1 MRTARLRAVRTLV
14 ISDLHLGASTRADL
28 LRRAELREPLVEAA
42 RGVDRVVILG
52 DGIEL
57 RDGPQRDAVGIAG
70 PLYEDLGRAL
80 GRDGELLML
89 AGNHDHGL
97 VAGWIDGRLL
107 TEPSGFLELEQH
119 IEPRDAGPL
128 AARLAELAAPAR
140 VRVAYPGV
148 WLRDDVF
155 AIHGH
160 YSDLH
165 ATVPTFERL
174 AAGAMARWVVKL
186 PEDGARPDDYEAAL
200 APLYAWMH
208 ALTQRSDH
216 AVVSAGAGAS
226 ARAWVAMGGRGRR
239 LRPVRTT
246 LLGGGFR
253 VAVAAINALGIGPV
267 DADLSGAGLRRG
279 YLRGIREVIHRLG
292 VRAPH
297 VVWGH
302 SHRSGPWPGDDLA
315 EWTTATGGRIHNTGS
330 WVYQPHF
337 LSDAPNGSPY
347 WPGTA
352 VLIEESGPPE
362 LVRLLGD
369 RGHRELAPP
378 A

>member
-1 MRTARLRAVRTLV
+1 
-14 ISDLHLGASTRADL
+14 
-28 LRRAELREPLVEAA
+28 
-42 RGVDRVVILG
+42 
-52 DGIEL
+52 
-57 RDGPQRDAVGIAG
+57 
-70 PLYEDLGRAL
+70 
-80 GRDGELLML
+80 
-89 AGNHDHGL
+89 
-97 VAGWIDGRLL
+97 
-107 TEPSGFLELEQH
+107 
-119 IEPRDAGPL
+119 
-128 AARLAELAAPAR
+128 
-140 VRVAYPGV
+140 
-148 WLRDDVF
+148 
-155 AIHGH
+155 
-160 YSDLH
+160 
-165 ATVPTFERL
+165 
-174 AAGAMARWVVKL
+174 
-186 PEDGARPDDYEAAL
+186 
-200 APLYAWMH
+200 MH

-239 LRPVRTT
+239 RRPVRTT
-246 LLGGGFR
+246 LLGGGLR
-253 VAVAAINALGIGPV
+253 LAVAGINALGIGPV
-267 DADLSGAGLRRG
+267 DADLSGTGLRRG
-279 YLRGIREVIHRLG
+279 YLRGIREVMRRLG

-302 SHRSGPWPGDDLA
+302 SHRSGPWPGDDLI
-315 EWTTATGGRIHNTGS
+315 EWTTAAGGRIHNTGS